1 MSQVINGTR
10 LSNGNYMI
18 ELTALQMDDLETRY
32 VSAYLKW
39 KAEASQQENVND
51 AEVYYSIADEY
62 YKKLQAIRTIQG
74 K

>member
-1 MSQVINGTR
+1 MSQVINGTK

-32 VSAYLKW
+32 ISAYLKW

-51 AEVYYSIADEY
+51 AEVHYIIADEY
-62 YKKLQAIRTIQG
+62 YKKLQAIRAIQG